1 MNKFIK
7 GMDISTLIELE
18 NCGAKYYAYGKEGDL
33 FDILKSYGTNAV
45 RIRLWNN
52 PYDAQG
58 RPYGA
63 GTNDTSTMLKLARRA
78 KAHGMDILLDLHY
91 SDFWADPGKQFKP
104 KAWENMDVSQLE
116 QAVYNYTTEVMDICK
131 ENGCLPDMVQT
142 GNELSNGMLWP
153 DGQIFDDKTAASL
166 GRTPEYDNLACF
178 TSAGIRAAKTAVP
191 GIKTMIHLDN
201 GGNNELY
208 RRWFDNY
215 IKRGED
221 FDIIGLSYYPFWHGT
236 LDDLSANMADIAKRY
251 GKELIVA
258 EVSMG
263 FTMEDYKDYEKLD
276 DKERKG
282 MATRQ
287 ELVDKIEYPMTKEGQ
302 AGFMKD
308 LLDRIC
314 KVPGG
319 LGAGFF
325 YWEPGWIPVQG
336 SGWATKESLEYIKD
350 PGPCG
355 NEWANQALFDYNG
368 NVLPALKLIRD
379 YKPVR

>member
-18 NCGAKYYAYGKEGDL
+18 NCGAKYYDYGKEGDL

-58 RPYGA
+58 RPYSA